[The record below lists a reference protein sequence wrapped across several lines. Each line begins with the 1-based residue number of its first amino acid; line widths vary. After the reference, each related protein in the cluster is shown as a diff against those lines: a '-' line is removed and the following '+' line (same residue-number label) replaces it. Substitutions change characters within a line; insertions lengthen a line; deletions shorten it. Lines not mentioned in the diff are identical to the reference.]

1 MHWRK
6 DRTVVIGVISFI
18 TGCVLTRLFCFVGNS
33 VIERV
38 GYCEREKDTP
48 PYQTSSI
55 DPEFNESPVTQQKPT
70 TVREIATLPPYPPSF
85 EGKAKFLSPPSS
97 FQEKTFLFIVIT
109 TSARNFE
116 ARKAIRSSWGH
127 RATNPSFQIVFVV
140 GCDEVNDERVEEEAG
155 IYGDILRG
163 NFLDLYA
170 QNELHTVKAL
180 LGLKW
185 AISMGNSEY
194 ILKVNADSF
203 VNVQGTI
210 KWLRSL
216 EENLE
221 RKDLYAGYCHRR
233 VAVVRNSQSPY
244 FIPDDQWSAVSLPDY
259 SSGTGVVLS
268 RGVGEKMVRLAPQ
281 MKMVHIDDVFLGI
294 MAQNLNIECMD
305 FSSRFDTAYTT
316 MLTECDDLKFCVLG
330 GVPAKDM
337 FYLSQ
342 NVQNLGEI
350 CTQPSTEV

>member
-1 MHWRK
+1 MHRRK
-6 DRTVVIGVISFI
+6 NRSVVIGVISFI

-33 VIERV
+33 VIERA
-38 GYCEREKDTP
+38 GYCEQEKDAP
-48 PYQTSSI
+48 LYQTSNI
-55 DPEFNESPVTQQKPT
+55 DPEFNESAVTQPKPT
-70 TVREIATLPPYPPSF
+70 TVREVATLPPYPPLF
-85 EGKAKFLSPPSS
+85 EGKVAFLSPPNHR
-97 FQEKTFLFIVIT
+97 EEETFLFIVVT

-140 GCDEVNDERVEEEAG
+140 GCDEVNDERVEKEAG

-163 NFLDLYA
+163 NFFDLYA

-216 EENLE
+216 EDNDE
-221 RKDLYAGYCHRR
+221 RKDLYAGYCHKG
-233 VAVVRNSQSPY
+233 VAVVRNSQSLY
-244 FIPDDQWSAVSLPDY
+244 FIPDDQWSAVSLPVY
-259 SSGTGVVLS
+259 SSGIGVVLS
-268 RGVGEKMVRLAPQ
+268 RNVGEKMVRLAPQ
-281 MKMVHIDDVFLGI
+281 VKL
-294 MAQNLNIECMD
+294 
-305 FSSRFDTAYTT
+305 
-316 MLTECDDLKFCVLG
+316 
-330 GVPAKDM
+330 
-337 FYLSQ
+337 
-342 NVQNLGEI
+342 
-350 CTQPSTEV
+350 